1 MLLLM
6 TLLLGDRINEIAW
19 TSAKE
24 AFAQDK
30 KWVLIY
36 MEWPR

>member
-6 TLLLGDRINEIAW
+6 ILLFGDRINEIAW
-19 TSAKE
+19 KTSKE

-30 KWVLIY
+30 KWVLVY